1 MTPTTETLTVEA
13 AAPDGISVARWFL
26 AYALLLL
33 AAAAGL
39 WLLAMRQDWA
49 TESWWGDGLAW
60 RQRLGGFADVFRTV
74 SPALKLLGFAV
85 YLSLCCT
92 FLPLPTGWIVAAV
105 ATREAA
111 VAAALSGNPAVV
123 AAVTTV
129 VVAAAGAAGSTIA
142 NLNDYHLFTWILRH
156 RGVAKVRNTRTYA
169 AAARWFARAP
179 GLILVIFNVVP
190 IPVDVIRMLAA
201 TYRYPRL
208 PFAVANFI
216 GRFLRY
222 GVIAFVTFWWDL
234 GWIAVVAL
242 LGLAVVL
249 AAGKGLRPLARK
261 LFARTPASGSQE
273 SAS

>member
-1 MTPTTETLTVEA
+1 LTQPTESLTAEVA
-13 AAPDGISVARWFL
+13 LPDGISVGRWFL
-26 AYALLLL
+26 AYAALLV
-33 AAAAGL
+33 AAAVPL

-49 TESWWGDGLAW
+49 TESWLGGGLAW
-60 RQRLGGFADVFRTV
+60 RERLGAFADVFCTV
-74 SPALKLLGFAV
+74 SPALKLLAFAV

-111 VAAALSGNPAVV
+111 VAASLSDNPAVV

-156 RGVAKVRNTRTYA
+156 RGVAKVRNTRTYHT
-169 AAARWFARAP
+169 AARWFARAP

-190 IPVDVIRMLAA
+190 IPVDVVRMLAA
-201 TYRYPRL
+201 TSRYPRL
-208 PFAVANFI
+208 PFAVANFV

-234 GWIAVVAL
+234 GWVAVVAL

-249 AAGKGLRPLARK
+249 AAGKGLRPLTRK
-261 LFARTPASGSQE
+261 LFARAETPGSQE
-273 SAS
+273 STS